1 MNLTSSRKRIAAGVT
16 LSLAILA
23 AITAL
28 PAQANQPVAGDDY
41 PRGTVQREVV
51 VAGDDYP
58 RGTVQRE
65 IPYLSQGVGITRPAP
80 TEPQTASE
88 IPYLSQ
94 GVGVTRPV
102 PSDTTVIGRG
112 DSKPDGYQ
120 PVHYEPVVI
129 TETLASSSGFD
140 WADASY
146 GLGLGVGLALLAA
159 AMVLV
164 ARNRAAHA

>member
-1 MNLTSSRKRIAAGVT
+1 MNPTSSRKRIAASVT
-16 LSLAILA
+16 LSVAILA

-28 PAQANQPVAGDDY
+28 PAQAMPVAGDDY
-41 PRGTVQREVV
+41 PRGTSQREVMIG
-51 VAGDDYP
+51 GDDYP
-58 RGTVQRE
+58 RGT
-65 IPYLSQGVGITRPAP
+65 SQA
-80 TEPQTASE
+80 E

-112 DSKPDGYQ
+112 DGKPDGYQ

-129 TETLASSSGFD
+129 TETIASSSGFD
-140 WADASY
+140 WGDASY

-159 AMVLV
+159 GMVLL
-164 ARNRAAHA
+164 ARNRMAHA